1 MGLNDSQVLNTL
13 QEAILINEEEGI
25 PEANDFLKH
34 AVKLVNN

>member
-1 MGLNDSQVLNTL
+1 MSELQVLSTL

-34 AVKLVNN
+34 AVKLVKN